1 MIDFTG
7 VKAIVIP
14 EGVATKI
21 VSGAKT
27 LWERVAG
34 ITNLLPLATDLDR
47 TTIYNGIGYK
57 SGVRLSS
64 SGSVSTLAGMC
75 ASGFI
80 PAVVGDVL
88 RIKNTKPKSGT
99 SSYVITYDST
109 NAKVAHK
116 TFGQDGSDWGTGSS
130 YPWLAYE
137 NGILTIDLSSAYFG
151 TGFDAVRFSAGTID
165 ENTIVTINEEI
176 V

>member
-1 MIDFTG
+1 MNFSEVSALSISEG
-7 VKAIVIP
+7 EVVKITCGDDV
-14 EGVATKI
+14 
-21 VSGAKT
+21 
-27 LWERVAG
+27 LWQKKAG
-34 ITNLLPLATDLDR
+34 YTNLLPLATDTDR

-64 SGSVSTLAGMC
+64 SGSVATLAGVC

-99 SSYVITYDST
+99 ASYVITYDST

-116 TFGQDGSDWGTGSS
+116 SFGQAGSDWYTDSL

-137 NGILTIDLSSAYFG
+137 NGILTIDLSSTYFG
-151 TGFDAVRFSAGTID
+151 TGFDAIRFSAGTID
-165 ENTIVTINEEI
+165 ENTIVTVNEEI
-176 V
+176 T